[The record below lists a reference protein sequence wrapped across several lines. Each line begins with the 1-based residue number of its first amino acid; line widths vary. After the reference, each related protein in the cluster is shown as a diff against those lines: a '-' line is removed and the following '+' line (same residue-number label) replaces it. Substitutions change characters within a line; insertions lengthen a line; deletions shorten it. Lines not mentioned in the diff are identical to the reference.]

1 MAAELANSQDDRNPI
16 KQKERQKGRPLF
28 YFKFYSERLGVKL
41 RSMSQCPARSCDLR
55 LLRTQ
60 ALKHQR
66 PQQQCA
72 AEQPERCWLGYRTGV
87 QRQRVRQN
95 LVTGTL
101 DADVFIVFK
110 RGRQH
115 EQDITE
121 SGAARKK
128 HRARIAQSVRSKDC
142 KRLSRLYAIDNH
154 ASGCQVERTG
164 SLRFR
169 ARLARQ
175 CRDLF
180 HLLPRLFQTERSRL
194 QCREPKTPWPSR

>member
-41 RSMSQCPARSCDLR
+41 RSMFQCPARSCDLR

-60 ALKHQR
+60 ALK
-66 PQQQCA
+66 
-72 AEQPERCWLGYRTGV
+72 
-87 QRQRVRQN
+87 RQRVRQN

-128 HRARIAQSVRSKDC
+128 HRAGIAQSVRSKDC

-154 ASGCQVERTG
+154 ASGCHVQNTG
-164 SLRFR
+164 DVKLNEQAPSDFVLGLRGNAETSFICSCGFSKQSGR
-169 ARLARQ
+169 VCSAG
-175 CRDLF
+175 
-180 HLLPRLFQTERSRL
+180 SRKPHG
-194 QCREPKTPWPSR
+194 RHADAVDRVSV